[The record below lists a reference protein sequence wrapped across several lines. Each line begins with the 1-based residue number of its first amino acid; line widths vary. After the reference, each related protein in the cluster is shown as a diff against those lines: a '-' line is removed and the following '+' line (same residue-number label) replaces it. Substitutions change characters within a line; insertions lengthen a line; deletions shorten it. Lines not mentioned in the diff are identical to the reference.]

1 MKPGSN
7 RRPRSRPNNNNPNNN
22 NKRQGGRNS
31 YDSNGP
37 EGKVRGTAQQV
48 LEKYQALGRDATSAG
63 DRVAAEAYYQFAEH
77 YYRVVSADGGVQ
89 LPRREQHEDEESEND
104 TIGNEKVGSS
114 IDAKVSSND
123 PVDELTDESPAIEVI
138 NVRIMPGPISLPII
152 DEEPVVGNDA
162 VPMSMQIKN
171 SGASEDDADDIK
183 TKPVRRRRVKPKLQE
198 NKSKSEINPIEV

>member
-22 NKRQGGRNS
+22 KRQGGKNS

-63 DRVAAEAYYQFAEH
+63 DRVAAEAYFQFAEH

-89 LPRREQHEDEESEND
+89 LPHREQLGDETSEND
-104 TIGNEKVGSS
+104 AIGNEKLGPS
-114 IDAKVSSND
+114 IVAKASPNHT
-123 PVDELTDESPAIEVI
+123 VDEPIDEIPIIEVI
-138 NVRIMPGPISLPII
+138 NVPIMPGPIALPISG
-152 DEEPVVGNDA
+152 EEPVVGDDA
-162 VPMSMQIKN
+162 VSMDMQIKK
-171 SGASEDDADDIK
+171 SVASENDTDDC
-183 TKPVRRRRVKPKLQE
+183 TSKPIRRRRVKAKLHVE
-198 NKSKSEINPIEV
+198 KTESETSPIEV